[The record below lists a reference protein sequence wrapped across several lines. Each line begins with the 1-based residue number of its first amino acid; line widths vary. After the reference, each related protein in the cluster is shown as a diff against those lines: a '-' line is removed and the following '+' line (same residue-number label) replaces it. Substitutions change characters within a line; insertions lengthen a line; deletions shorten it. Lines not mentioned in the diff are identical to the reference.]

1 MPLSIEADSGFGC
14 TGRSTTAPFFEAL
27 ETESI
32 QPFPFDRPKPRC
44 YTAQHVENKTHSVA
58 DALGVLQQVVIH
70 RQWVRPA

>member
-32 QPFPFDRPKPRC
+32 QPFPLIGPSR
-44 YTAQHVENKTHSVA
+44 VA
-58 DALGVLQQVVIH
+58 ILPNMLKIKLILL
-70 RQWVRPA
+70 PMP